1 MNNLWATLVPL
12 IVGSALVPVQL
23 LITILLIARSRA
35 TALAWV
41 AGMTAVRLVQG
52 VLFGVV
58 LASDDVPAD
67 STAPGPVASTLL
79 LVAGLLFLLTA
90 LEHLIRD
97 EDPDAPPPRWMAT
110 VDGLS
115 PSTAF
120 LFGAGVMMIGA
131 KFWVF
136 TLSAIAAIADADL
149 GRQGA
154 ASAFAL
160 FAVLAVSSHLALI
173 GVAYVAPRWADT
185 VLVKFSDWLAS
196 RNRELMIGI
205 GAVFGTWFVV
215 KALDGFGVI

>member
-41 AGMTAVRLVQG
+41 AGMTVVRLAQG

-58 LASDDVPAD
+58 LASNEVPAD
-67 STAPGPVASTLL
+67 SAGPGPVASTLL

-90 LEHLIRD
+90 LKHLVGD
-97 EDPDAPPPRWMAT
+97 EDPDAPPPRWMST
-110 VDGLS
+110 IDGLS
-115 PSTAF
+115 PAKAF
-120 LFGAGVMMIGA
+120 LFGVGVMMIGA

-149 GRQGA
+149 GRPDATIAFVVFA
-154 ASAFAL
+154 AL
-160 FAVLAVSSHLALI
+160 TVSSHLALI
-173 GVAYVAPRWADT
+173 GTAYLAPRRADT
-185 VLVKFSDWLAS
+185 VLGRLSDWLTS
-196 RNRELMIGI
+196 HNRELMVGI